1 MGRLSLGRRMDVRLG
16 VSELDLPLRRR
27 FVISSGATDRA
38 TTLAARVELEGG
50 STGWGEAAPSQRV
63 TGEGLAE
70 ARAALEGWSKDPKA
84 LGVALAQAEF
94 EPGRGPTPAA
104 RCAASVA
111 HLDACGRAAGV
122 PLRRLLNLPEGE
134 VPSSITLSIGKPEEV
149 VAEAAIRDREGW
161 RIFKVKLGG
170 AQDLETMHALRDRFP
185 EKALRVDA
193 NEGWT
198 PDTARHHIAALERM
212 GVELVEQPLPRDR
225 VVESAEL
232 ARTFDVPII
241 LDEPALDS
249 EALLRLV
256 QADAADGVN
265 IKLAKCGGP
274 FEARRMVKILRDHE
288 WKVMLGCMLESSLGI
303 AAASAFA
310 GTLDFADLDSHHLI
324 AGDPFEGLDAPVGL
338 VRTPGGDGVGVLP
351 RATATPR

>member
-1 MGRLSLGRRMDVRLG
+1 MDLRLG
-16 VSELDLPLRRR
+16 VVDLDLPLRRR
-27 FVISSGATDRA
+27 FVISAGATDRA
-38 TTLAARVELEGG
+38 TTLAARLEIEGG
-50 STGWGEAAPSQRV
+50 AVGWGEAAPSTRI

-70 ARAALEGWSKDPKA
+70 ARAALVGWSKDAAA
-84 LGVALAQAEF
+84 LGAALARAEF

-111 HLDACGRAAGV
+111 HLDARGRAAGV
-122 PLRRLLNLPEGE
+122 PLRRMLNLPEGE
-134 VPSSITLSIGKPEEV
+134 VASSMTLSIGKPEEV
-149 VAEAAIRDREGW
+149 LAEAAVRDQEGW

-170 AQDLETMHALRDRFP
+170 AHDMETMHALRDRFP

-193 NEGWT
+193 NEGWS
-198 PDTARHHIAALERM
+198 PDTARHYVAALERM
-212 GVELVEQPLPRDR
+212 DVELVEQPLPRHLIA
-225 VVESAEL
+225 ESADL
-232 ARTFDVPII
+232 ARMFEVPII

-288 WKVMLGCMLESSLGI
+288 WKVMMGCMLESSLGI

-310 GTLDFADLDSHHLI
+310 GTLDYADLDSHQLI
-324 AGDPFEGLDAPVGL
+324 ADDPFEGLEAPVGM
-338 VRTPGGDGVGVLP
+338 VRTPDGPGVGVVR
-351 RATATPR
+351 RADAGPG